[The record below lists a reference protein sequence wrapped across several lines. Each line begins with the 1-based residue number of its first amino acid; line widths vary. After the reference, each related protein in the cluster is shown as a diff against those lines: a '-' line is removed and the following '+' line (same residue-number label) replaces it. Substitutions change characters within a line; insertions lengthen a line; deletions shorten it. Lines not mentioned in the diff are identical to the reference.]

1 MSEGRPP
8 RATID
13 RSTAGRLFDR
23 VSRSR
28 PVPGNHVTF
37 QHDPATA
44 YEAMLDLIASARRW
58 VHFDNYIIRDDRTG
72 QRFAEALAARAREG
86 IAVRVLTDWLGS
98 FGTGRRY
105 WRQLR
110 EAGVEVRIFGPPTLR
125 LLANLSRN
133 HRKLVV
139 ADGEVAVTGG
149 ICIGDEWVGDP
160 ETGQQPWRDSSVRIA
175 GPAAAVLDQAFGRV
189 WARCGAALPDDEQAT
204 EVAAAG
210 PAAVRVLE
218 GEPGMARLGRLV
230 TLNLA
235 TAAER
240 VWITDAYLVAPRA
253 LAQEMA
259 DAVRDGVDVRILVPG
274 LSDLPVIR
282 NMTRMGYRHLLS
294 AGVRIY
300 EWGGPMLHA
309 KTSVTD
315 GRWVRI
321 GSTNL
326 NWSSLLGNWE
336 LDVIVEHHHA
346 ATEMEG
352 AFRRD
357 LAQSA
362 EVLLRPVRGPPRLQR
377 VLPAVLA
384 IGTPEE
390 APPPHRRGRQER
402 RRRRLVA
409 MAALAASARR
419 ALLGTL
425 ALLLLAV
432 AVLSLL
438 LPRVAGIVLGAMS
451 LLVAALAL
459 RGALRMET
467 PPRPADPLDGRPYT
481 P

>member
-1 MSEGRPP
+1 MSEGHPP
-8 RATID
+8 RSTID
-13 RSTAGRLFDR
+13 RSKAGRLFDR

-28 PVPGNHVTF
+28 AVPGNQVTF

-44 YEAMLDLIASARRW
+44 YEAMLELIASARRW
-58 VHFDNYIIRDDRTG
+58 IHFDNYIIRDDRTG

-98 FGTGRRY
+98 FGTRRRY
-105 WRQLR
+105 WQQLR

-125 LLANLSRN
+125 LLANFSRN

-160 ETGQQPWRDSSVRIA
+160 ARGQQPWRDSAVRIA

-189 WARCGAALPDDEQAT
+189 WARCGAALPDAEQAA
-204 EVAAAG
+204 EVAEAG

-218 GEPGMARLGRLV
+218 GEPGMARLGRLM
-230 TLNLA
+230 TFNLA

-253 LAQEMA
+253 LAQEMS

-274 LSDLPVIR
+274 LSDLPVVR
-282 NMTRMGYRHLLS
+282 NLTRMGYRHLLT

-336 LDVIVEHHHA
+336 LDVIVEHPEA
-346 ATEMEG
+346 ASEMER
-352 AFRRD
+352 AFRHD

-362 EVLLRPVRGPPRLQR
+362 EVLMRRVRGPQRLQR
-377 VLPAVLA
+377 VLPAALA
-384 IGTPEE
+384 IGTPEQ
-390 APPPHRRGRQER
+390 APPPHRPGRRER

-419 ALLGTL
+419 TLLGSL
-425 ALLLLAV
+425 AVLLLAV

-438 LPRVAGIVLGAMS
+438 VPRVAGLVLGAMS
-451 LLVAALAL
+451 FLVAAYAIH
-459 RGALRMET
+459 GALRLEQ
-467 PPRPADPLDGRPYT
+467 PPRPADQGP
-481 P
+481 